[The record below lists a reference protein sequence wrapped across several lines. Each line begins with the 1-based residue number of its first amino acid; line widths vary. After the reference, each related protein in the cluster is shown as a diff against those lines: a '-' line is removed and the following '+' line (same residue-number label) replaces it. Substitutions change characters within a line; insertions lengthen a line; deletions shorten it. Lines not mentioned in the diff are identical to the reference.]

1 MSSIYVQ
8 KYGGTSLATIHHIKQ
23 VAKKIKSYYNQG
35 KAIVVVVSAIGK
47 TTDELIV
54 MANQINL
61 SPSTREMDVLL
72 STGEQVSISLLSLA
86 LHAISVPAVSF
97 TGLQAGILT
106 NGKYSNARI
115 KHIDVKTLL
124 NAISNNKVCIVAG
137 FQGGNEKGDIMT
149 LGRGGSDTSAVA
161 LAVALKS
168 KECEIFTDVKG
179 VYTADPNRVLHA
191 KKLKQISYDEMLE
204 LSTLGVGVLHSRA
217 VEFGKK
223 YGVTIHVRS
232 SFSEEKGTI
241 VLPETHM
248 MEQLLVT
255 GVSLKT
261 DEARISVTKVSDRPG
276 IAAELFA
283 RLAESDINVDM
294 IAQSTGEN
302 QLNTISF
309 TIPENDLSLT
319 EEIMQKQIDSW
330 NQGSINI
337 KKNIAILSVVG
348 IGMKSHAGVA
358 ARMFN
363 ILAKNRINIEMI
375 STSEIKISCVIDKS
389 KGEQALQLV
398 HDSLFEFME

>member
-1 MSSIYVQ
+1 MSSIHVQ
-8 KYGGTSLATIHHIKQ
+8 KYGGTSLTTIHHIQK
-23 VAKKIKSYYNQG
+23 VAKRIKSYYNKG
-35 KAIVVVVSAIGK
+35 RPIVVVVSAMGR
-47 TTDELIV
+47 TTDDLV
-54 MANQINL
+54 LMAKQINQL
-61 SPSTREMDVLL
+61 PSEREMAVLL
-72 STGEQVSISLLSLA
+72 STGEQISISLLSMA

-106 NGKYSNARI
+106 NGNFVNAKIKY
-115 KHIDVKTLL
+115 IDVKKILDS
-124 NAISNNKVCIVAG
+124 ISQNKVCIIAG
-137 FQGGNEKGDIMT
+137 FQGANQERDIMT

-168 KECEIFTDVKG
+168 KECEIFTDVEG
-179 VYTADPNRVLHA
+179 VYTADPNRIPHA

-204 LSTLGVGVLHSRA
+204 LSTLGAGVLHPRA

-232 SFSEEKGTI
+232 SFSEEEGTI

-255 GVSLKT
+255 GVSLKV
-261 DEARISVTKVSDRPG
+261 DEARVSVTKVPDRPG

-309 TIPENDLSLT
+309 TISESSLHLS
-319 EEIMQKQIDSW
+319 EKVIQKQIDLWSK
-330 NQGSINI
+330 GSTSI
-337 KKNIAILSVVG
+337 KKDIAILSVVG
-348 IGMKSHAGVA
+348 VGMKSHAGVA

-363 ILAKNRINIEMI
+363 VLAKNEINIEMI

-389 KGEQALQLV
+389 EGEKALSLV